1 MTLIYSRVLILLLL
15 SITVHCK
22 TYFVH
27 ESCSA
32 KDGWNKY
39 MNEALSFAKKSAE
52 RLNSDSDTDFAAVY
66 KRIFQAEKSS
76 PNSKYIRETVG
87 TIADLTP
94 TTDLKASDIRFHCDN
109 GMLAL
114 RSDHTAMKADFA
126 IDERWQKKS
135 RGWHDPVHDMILR
148 ASGGTPSCHGQA
160 KGVTYGAR
168 AIAPTDA
175 SSPRAGQNPAR
186 VVISICDSAFKSEDG
201 SPLYFSDDL
210 KQQDLEDSPIDNL
223 AVILS
228 ITIIHELAHA
238 VTGLEIRDLPNQA
251 SAYTWDNVINKAT
264 DVASKNAENYA
275 YLALW
280 AGIADAGYTLPRV
293 RNDLPDVVKKE
304 LENDCKE
311 GYLRKYKD
319 ITKRWVSKIEM
330 SFVA

>member
-1 MTLIYSRVLILLLL
+1 MTSHNQALVMTLIYSRVLILLLL

-109 GMLAL
+109 
-114 RSDHTAMKADFA
+114 
-126 IDERWQKKS
+126 DERWQKKS

-186 VVISICDSAFKSEDG
+186 VVISVSFNSGPTTKR
-201 SPLYFSDDL
+201 PLYGCQTALTRACRYAIARSNL
-210 KQQDLEDSPIDNL
+210 KTALLCIFQMISNSRTSRTHQS
-223 AVILS
+223 
-228 ITIIHELAHA
+228 TIWQLYCQSRSS
-238 VTGLEIRDLPNQA
+238 TNSLMR
-251 SAYTWDNVINKAT
+251 
-264 DVASKNAENYA
+264 
-275 YLALW
+275 
-280 AGIADAGYTLPRV
+280 
-293 RNDLPDVVKKE
+293 
-304 LENDCKE
+304 
-311 GYLRKYKD
+311 
-319 ITKRWVSKIEM
+319 
-330 SFVA
+330 

>member
-1 MTLIYSRVLILLLL
+1 MTSHNQALVMTLIYSRVLILLLL

-109 GMLAL
+109 
-114 RSDHTAMKADFA
+114 
-126 IDERWQKKS
+126 DERWQKKS

-210 KQQDLEDSPIDNL
+210 KQQDLEDSPIGKRLSRFRKANL
-223 AVILS
+223 SSKQACHRDILS
-228 ITIIHELAHA
+228 
-238 VTGLEIRDLPNQA
+238 P
-251 SAYTWDNVINKAT
+251 
-264 DVASKNAENYA
+264 
-275 YLALW
+275 
-280 AGIADAGYTLPRV
+280 P
-293 RNDLPDVVKKE
+293 
-304 LENDCKE
+304 
-311 GYLRKYKD
+311 
-319 ITKRWVSKIEM
+319 
-330 SFVA
+330 